1 MQHKSVDVRTVSRNN
16 FPFLIPYALF
26 LLAGA
31 ILIIAN
37 SKAETHL
44 EFNRFHN
51 HFFDIFF
58 QYLTYFGDG
67 YIAII
72 TVVVLLTVKFRYAL
86 LTALASL
93 ISALITQTLKHTL
106 FSEVVRPAK
115 FFEGLHDLYLVPGME
130 NNFYNSFP
138 SGHTTCAFA
147 LYFSIALI
155 VENRGLKFFC
165 FLFALAIGYS
175 RIYLSQHFFEDVYA
189 GSLIGVITTLIVYLL
204 LRNSQAPWMD
214 HSLRVLKRAA

>member
-1 MQHKSVDVRTVSRNN
+1 M
-16 FPFLIPYALF
+16 F

>member
-1 MQHKSVDVRTVSRNN
+1 
-16 FPFLIPYALF
+16 LF

-37 SKAETHL
+37 TKAETHL

-51 HFFDIFF
+51 PFFDVFF

-86 LTALASL
+86 ITALASL
-93 ISALITQTLKHTL
+93 VSAVITQTLKHTL
-106 FSEVVRPAK
+106 FADVVRPAK

-130 NNFYNSFP
+130 NNYYNSFP

-155 VENRGLKFFC
+155 VENKGLKFFC
-165 FLFALAIGYS
+165 FLFALTIGYS

-189 GSLIGVITTLIVYLL
+189 GSLIGVLTTIIVYLL
-204 LRNSQAPWMD
+204 LRNSKAPWMD
-214 HSLRVLKRAA
+214 HSLRILKRAA